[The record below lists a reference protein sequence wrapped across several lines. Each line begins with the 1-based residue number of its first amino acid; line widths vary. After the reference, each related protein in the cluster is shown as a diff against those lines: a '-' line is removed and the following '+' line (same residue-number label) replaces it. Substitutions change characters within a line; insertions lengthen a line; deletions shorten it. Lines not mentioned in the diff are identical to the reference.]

1 MTASVIS
8 FFLIPHY
15 PYFRYFIG
23 HPSLTRTV
31 PKTGQ
36 KNTSPRDNLYP
47 MGSFRFPCSGNTR
60 LSVVFR
66 CPRPSIFVKFTWHA
80 NPHYRYL

>member
-1 MTASVIS
+1 MKPNSVTI
-8 FFLIPHY
+8 
-15 PYFRYFIG
+15 RYTNSQWYSEDG
-23 HPSLTRTV
+23 TEAPVGRVAV
-31 PKTGQ
+31 PKSGQ
-36 KNTSPRDNLYP
+36 KNALPRDNLYP

-80 NPHYRYL
+80 NLHYRYL